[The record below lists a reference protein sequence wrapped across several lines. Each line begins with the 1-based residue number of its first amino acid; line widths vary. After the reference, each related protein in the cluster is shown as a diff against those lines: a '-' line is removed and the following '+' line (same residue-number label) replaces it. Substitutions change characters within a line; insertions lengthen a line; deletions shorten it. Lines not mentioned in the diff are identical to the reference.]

1 VQTVDRGLESQLL
14 VEIEN
19 VRYRYGR
26 APVWA
31 LDGISVRIERGRVV
45 GLVGP
50 NGSGKTT
57 LYRLMLGFMPPQ
69 QGRVRVAGMAP
80 TAYRKTRGI
89 AYLPEQVRLPG
100 RVRVRELA
108 VFMGRLA
115 GLQGTA
121 LSGSIDGLIGT
132 LALEDKA
139 DALIGTLSHGYR
151 QRVGLLAALL
161 GDPELLL
168 FDEPASGLD
177 PASVAVLRSLLRA
190 LKRRARTVV
199 VSSHNLLELERVCD
213 DVYVLRHGRLLGR
226 WSQEEIE
233 GRPDVWVV
241 QLTPGSVALGRR
253 SEAVCTA
260 LGGVRMAVDEVA
272 FADEQAACSY
282 AESVR
287 VAGDAAVEAIE
298 RRRFDLEYLFHSLVQ
313 EEHGKGEAG

>member
-1 VQTVDRGLESQLL
+1 
-14 VEIEN
+14 
-19 VRYRYGR
+19 VRYRYRR

-31 LDGISVRIERGRVV
+31 LDNISVQIERGRVV

-57 LYRLMLGFMPPQ
+57 LYRLILGFMPPQ
-69 QGRVRVAGMAP
+69 QGRVQVAGMAP
-80 TAYRKTRGI
+80 AVYRKTQGI

-100 RVRVRELA
+100 RVRIGEFA
-108 VFMGRLA
+108 VLMGRLA
-115 GLQGTA
+115 GLQGSV
-121 LSGSIDGLIGT
+121 LSGTIDGLIRT
-132 LALEDKA
+132 LVLEDKA
-139 DALIGTLSHGYR
+139 DALIGALSHGYR

-168 FDEPASGLD
+168 FDEPANGLD
-177 PASVAVLRSLLRA
+177 PSSVAVLRSLLRA
-190 LKRRARTVV
+190 LKRRGRTVV

-213 DVYVLRHGRLLGR
+213 DVLVLRHGELLGR

-241 QLTPGSVALGRR
+241 QMTPGAVAVGRR

-272 FADEQAACSY
+272 FADEQAARSW
-282 AESVR
+282 AERVT
-287 VAGDAAVEAIE
+287 VAGDGTVESIE
-298 RRRFDLEYLFHSLVQ
+298 RRRCDLEYLFHSLVQ
-313 EEHGKGEAG
+313 KEHRKGETR

>member
-1 VQTVDRGLESQLL
+1 M
-14 VEIEN
+14 
-19 VRYRYGR
+19 RYRYRR

-31 LDGISVRIERGRVV
+31 LDGISVQIERGQVV

-57 LYRLMLGFMPPQ
+57 LYRLILGFVSPQ
-69 QGRVRVAGMAP
+69 QGRVKVAGMAP
-80 TAYRKTRGI
+80 AAYRKTQGI

-108 VFMGRLA
+108 VLMGRLA
-115 GLQGTA
+115 GLQGSV
-121 LSGSIDGLIGT
+121 LSGSIDGLMRT
-132 LALEDKA
+132 LVLEDKA
-139 DALIGTLSHGYR
+139 DVLIGALSHGYR

-168 FDEPASGLD
+168 FDEPANGLD

-190 LKRRARTVV
+190 LKRRGRTVV

-213 DVYVLRHGRLLGR
+213 DVLVLRHGELLGR
-226 WSQEEIE
+226 WSQKEIE

-241 QLTPGSVALGRR
+241 QLTAGAVAVGRR

-272 FADEQAACSY
+272 FADEQAARSY
-282 AESVR
+282 AER
-287 VAGDAAVEAIE
+287 VTLAGDGTVEAIE

-313 EEHGKGEAG
+313 KQHGKGETG